1 MENIVVIER
10 DGQAP
15 LALVYPNG
23 AEAAW
28 ALNDSLLVED
38 LCQTDC
44 IDCYMDAVIPEGAEA
59 IIAPTRAEETAD
71 LAA

>member
-10 DGQAP
+10 LEGQP
-15 LALVYPNG
+15 LALVYPSEE
-23 AEAAW
+23 EAAW

-44 IDCYMDAVIPEGAEA
+44 LDCYMAAVIPEGAEA
-59 IIAPTRAEETAD
+59 IIAPTRAEEAAD